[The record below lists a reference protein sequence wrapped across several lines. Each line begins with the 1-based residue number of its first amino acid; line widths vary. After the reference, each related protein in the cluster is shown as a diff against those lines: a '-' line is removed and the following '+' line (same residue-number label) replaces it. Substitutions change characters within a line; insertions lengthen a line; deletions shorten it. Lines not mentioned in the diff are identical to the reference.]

1 MSRKQESALQA
12 LPPQSLWIFRGG
24 RRHTM
29 QSYLQ
34 VIQQEIMFLR
44 ARITPE
50 MRSRMNRNSERPS
63 YECPMCGEVFA
74 KGCALGGHISK
85 RHKYSNRQ
93 TAKEQDRE
101 GADNEAHEA
110 SGVPM
115 SSGESLLEG
124 LTYCERTPPLP
135 CELVLGEAGGEK

>member
-1 MSRKQESALQA
+1 MQA
-12 LPPQSLWIFRGG
+12 
-24 RRHTM
+24 
-29 QSYLQ
+29 YLQ

-50 MRSRMNRNSERPS
+50 MRDRMHRNSEIPA
-63 YECPMCGEVFA
+63 YECPMCGDVFA

-85 RHKYSNRQ
+85 RHKYSSRLP
-93 TAKEQDRE
+93 AKEQDRE
-101 GADNEAHEA
+101 GAELEAHEA

-135 CELVLGEAGGEK
+135 CELVLG